1 MSVSLEKYLDMK
13 EKSEGHAPGHVL
25 EGQAEIRLTRPVPE
39 DGAALHRLVADS
51 PPLDPNSLYCNLLQ
65 CSHFADTSVAARMEG
80 RLVGFISGYRIPARP
95 DTQFVWQVVVSEAAR
110 GRGLA
115 KRMLH
120 YLAEQSG
127 GAANLPPVRFLETTI
142 TPDNEASWA
151 LFRSFA
157 RDFDAPIE
165 ESVLFS
171 CEQHFAG
178 SHDDEVL
185 LRIGAL
191 VNRISH

>member
-1 MSVSLEKYLDMK
+1 MK
-13 EKSEGHAPGHVL
+13 LKTEGYAPV
-25 EGQAEIRLTRPVPE
+25 GQDEIHLTRPAPE
-39 DGAALHRLVADS
+39 DGAALHRLVAES

-65 CSHFADTSVAARMEG
+65 CSHFADTSVAARMNG
-80 RLVGFISGYRIPARP
+80 QLVGFVSGYRVPERP

-120 YLAEQSG
+120 YLADQSLA
-127 GAANLPPVRFLETTI
+127 GAPPVRFLETTI
-142 TPDNEASWA
+142 TPDNAASWA

-157 RDFDAPIE
+157 RDFDAAIE

-171 CEQHFAG
+171 RERHFEG
-178 SHDDEVL
+178 QHDDEVM
-185 LRIGAL
+185 LRIGPL
-191 VNRISH
+191 RRG